1 VSARRCHRA
10 PSRHFRDVQT
20 EDHINVLTDVGLFS
34 HTVAALGFGALA
46 AILLVRRSRDGTSL
60 WLVAA
65 SVVTMLWALTV
76 VAAERFGGFWLHCV
90 SPAET
95 LRTAAWIAFLVAVLR
110 RTWHLDER
118 HRSSFAIASLIG
130 FVVGLQ
136 LLLDLVWGLGL
147 VPVALAPLL
156 GTLLIISRMAMAIG
170 GLVLIH
176 NLFVNADPENQGEV
190 RLLCIGLAGLF
201 AYDLNYYTLQ
211 FLFGSP
217 SVDLY
222 NIRGAV
228 DVLVVPLLLMA
239 SNHNWAARVHVSR
252 QVVFHTL
259 SFSMIGFYLI
269 IMAIAAY
276 GLRLVGGD
284 WGRLLQI
291 TFLFTTALLAIV
303 VLVSPRFRAWLRVK
317 IAKNFFAYKYD
328 YRQEWLR
335 FIKTVSGTDIGL
347 GSLSERVIR
356 GICAV
361 VDSPG
366 GVLFTHDGEGNL
378 ALAAT
383 YQFDDFKPDPIAI
396 DSALGGFLANRQ
408 RIINLDELRSGSGD
422 YGPVRLPPWAAA
434 DLRAWLIVPLI
445 HLENL
450 QGFVLI
456 ERSLVAHSLNWEDFD
471 LLRTL
476 GRQAASYIAEA
487 SSQEALDEAGKFEE
501 FNRRFAFIMH
511 DLKNLVSQL
520 SLVARNAERHADNP
534 AFRADMVAT
543 LQSSVGKMNDLLARL
558 SQREIGKG
566 SGDSRIDMAALLE
579 DVVAARQPGYPALSL
594 ALAGPRGVVWGDA
607 VQLEQMVAHLVQNAI
622 DASADATPVLV
633 SMTCAA
639 TALEISIADQGVGMT
654 PAFLRNELFRPFHST
669 KPGGFGIGA
678 YEARTIARNMG
689 GQLDVTSAPG
699 LGSVFTIRLPLHH
712 ANARSTTA

>member
-1 VSARRCHRA
+1 M
-10 PSRHFRDVQT
+10 
-20 EDHINVLTDVGLFS
+20 LTDVGLFS
-34 HTVAALGFGALA
+34 HTVAAIGFGGLA
-46 AILLVRRSRDGTSL
+46 AILLLRRSRDDTSL
-60 WLVAA
+60 WLVTA
-65 SVVTMLWALTV
+65 SLVTMYWALTV
-76 VAAERFGGFWLHCV
+76 VIGGRLGGVWLQAV

-95 LRTAAWIAFLVAVLR
+95 LRTAMWIAFLVAVLR

-118 HRSSFAIASLIG
+118 RRSSFAIASLIG
-130 FVVGLQ
+130 FFVGLQ
-136 LLLDLVWGLGL
+136 LLLDLVGSLGL
-147 VPVALAPLL
+147 VPLAQQPLL
-156 GTLLIISRMAMAIG
+156 ASVLIITRMLMAIG

-190 RLLCIGLAGLF
+190 RLLCIGLAGVF

-211 FLFGSP
+211 FLLGSL

-228 DVLVVPLLLMA
+228 DVIVVPLLLMA
-239 SNHNWAARVHVSR
+239 SNHNWAARIHVSR
-252 QVVFHTL
+252 KVVFHTL

-269 IMAIAAY
+269 IMSIAAY

-291 TFLFTTALLAIV
+291 TFLFATVLLAGV

-335 FIKTVSGTDIGL
+335 FIATVSGAEIGL

-356 GICAV
+356 GVCTVI
-361 VDSPG
+361 DSPG
-366 GVLFTHDGEGNL
+366 GVLFTHDVDGNFAVAATWHFDGFSAAPIAPVS
-378 ALAAT
+378 ALA
-383 YQFDDFKPDPIAI
+383 D
-396 DSALGGFLANRQ
+396 FLASRQ
-408 RIINLDELRSGSGD
+408 RIIDLDELRSGRGD
-422 YGPVRLPPWAAA
+422 YGPMRLPPWAASE
-434 DLRAWLIVPLI
+434 LRAWLIVPLT

-456 ERSLVAHSLNWEDFD
+456 ERSLVTRNLNWEDFD

-476 GRQAASYIAEA
+476 GRQGASYIAEA
-487 SSQEALDEAGKFEE
+487 ASQEALDEAGKFDE

-534 AFRADMVAT
+534 AFRADMAAT
-543 LQSSVGKMNDLLARL
+543 LQGSVGKMNDLLARL

-566 SGDSRIDMAALLE
+566 DRNSAINIAALLG
-579 DVVAARQPGYPALSL
+579 DVVTPRKRSYPALSL
-594 ALAGPRGVVWGDA
+594 AVRGPRGKVWGDP
-607 VQLEQMVAHLVQNAI
+607 VQLEQMFAHLVQNAI
-622 DASADATPVLV
+622 DASAAATPVVV
-633 SMTCAA
+633 SV
-639 TALEISIADQGVGMT
+639 TAVADQLIIEIADQGSGMT

-689 GQLDVTSAPG
+689 GQIDVTSTVGAG
-699 LGSVFTIRLPLHH
+699 TVFTVKLPLHH
-712 ANARSTTA
+712 ATGGSNNA